1 MSFLFNLFILDQV
14 DTSEFSDANS
24 VTPIQTD
31 ISSAENSPKKASKS
45 SNKNM
50 MSKQRRNVARD
61 RYKTYVVAA
70 EKVMQ
75 ESIELENKERES
87 EDDTEESPTEGYTT
101 ANRDRSEL
109 IESTADGTLTYTVS
123 KPRKERQSDSKTIET
138 KVAETTSSG
147 SPSPTRTKL
156 SIRRNFIQKRLE
168 NRERYI

>member
-1 MSFLFNLFILDQV
+1 
-14 DTSEFSDANS
+14 
-24 VTPIQTD
+24 
-31 ISSAENSPKKASKS
+31 
-45 SNKNM
+45 

-75 ESIELENKERES
+75 ESIELESKERES
-87 EDDTEESPTEGYTT
+87 EDDAESPTEGYMT
-101 ANRDRSEL
+101 ANGDRSEA

-123 KPRKERQSDSKTIET
+123 KSRKERQSDSKVIER

-168 NRERYI
+168 NRERYV